1 MDVFTGRVDKM
12 NYFIVFARME
22 KFVEVNM
29 LTVGP
34 FLLTKI
40 LDGFYVHVYW
50 VNPAECALFFYWE
63 HVAGIW
69 SQLLCLL

>member
-22 KFVEVNM
+22 KLVEVNM

-40 LDGFYVHVYW
+40 LDGFFVHIY
-50 VNPAECALFFYWE
+50 
-63 HVAGIW
+63 
-69 SQLLCLL
+69 